1 MYIFA
6 VIMKTELILIGK
18 TNSKHFQAGIDDYSE
33 RITHYMPFSIIT
45 LPDIKNSKSLTE
57 TLIKEREGEQILKNI
72 QPSDCLVLLDE
83 HGKEHRSVD
92 FTKWLEGKQLTS
104 RRLVFCIGDAYGF
117 SDSVYKRA
125 NEMVSLSKMTFSH
138 QMVRLI
144 FTEQLYRACTIMKGE
159 PYHHE

>member
-57 TLIKEREGEQILKNI
+57 TLIKEKEGEQILKNI

-92 FTKWLEGKQLTS
+92 FAKWLEGKQL
-104 RRLVFCIGDAYGF
+104 